1 MSCRQ
6 KSFSTVPWLKMCI
19 KWYAIN
25 IHIHSHTHPQNER
38 DRKTD
43 MIRFNTKQSEK
54 VRENHFTLD
63 LWVNAVVAALATAA
77 AAAMH
82 KYHFQIKYYLNW
94 TFIISFVLRFYLLS
108 KLFVYWIPMILHSVK
123 CILIINQST
132 FHLMP
137 KQLGLKMWKKKPHD
151 HRKWIK
157 LQSIHNILSTMD
169 LFQFIKWA
177 IEELCLSSDMLGKN
191 TSSFCYALY
200 NRMKKDIELDSVIN
214 I

>member
-1 MSCRQ
+1 
-6 KSFSTVPWLKMCI
+6 MCI

-25 IHIHSHTHPQNER
+25 IHMHSHTHPQNER

-43 MIRFNTKQSEK
+43 MIRFNTKESET

-63 LWVNAVVAALATAA
+63 LWVNAVIAA
-77 AAAMH
+77 AAAAALH

-108 KLFVYWIPMILHSVK
+108 KLFVYWIPMILHSE

-137 KQLGLKMWKKKPHD
+137 KQLDLKTEKKTP
-151 HRKWIK
+151 R
-157 LQSIHNILSTMD
+157 S
-169 LFQFIKWA
+169 
-177 IEELCLSSDMLGKN
+177 
-191 TSSFCYALY
+191 
-200 NRMKKDIELDSVIN
+200 
-214 I
+214 